1 MRDLAVVGLTGSG
14 DLVVGLTTTMTVC
27 VALMIWIGLL
37 GRASRA
43 TLLWTFALILG
54 LLGAY
59 GSLASAAMGTDVL
72 RHPVGLHGLSDRLP
86 RKLTTGQ
93 GTLYLSKVTVS

>member
-1 MRDLAVVGLTGSG
+1 MREFAAVVLGSHS
-14 DLVVGLTTTMTVC
+14 DLIVGLTTTMTVS

-54 LLGAY
+54 LLGSY
-59 GSLASAAMGTDVL
+59 GSLGLEDKRRLLALEDV
-72 RHPVGLHGLSDRLP
+72 
-86 RKLTTGQ
+86 
-93 GTLYLSKVTVS
+93 TL